1 MKSGRPRQL
10 LPQSDQIQRFLQD
23 HGIARNGVD
32 WSDQN
37 LQANVVFPTARSR
50 KRALGYPLNLM
61 PLPPRARTVV
71 LEQLTAEGLVPVIR
85 AESTDIALRVVEA
98 LVEGGIRTLEITM
111 TVPDAMTAIR
121 SVADRF
127 GHDVLL
133 GAGTVT
139 SRTLAEGATD
149 AGAEF
154 LVTPCLVPDVIAVA
168 KERNVAVLP
177 GAITPTE
184 VFTAWSLGGDII
196 KIFPASHV
204 GGASYLKA
212 LKGPFPQI
220 PLCPT
225 GGVNLKTI
233 AEFVKAGAAAVGV
246 GGELVSKAAI
256 DAGDYAQITSLAK
269 DFVAAL
275 QAARR

>member
-1 MKSGRPRQL
+1 
-10 LPQSDQIQRFLQD
+10 
-23 HGIARNGVD
+23 
-32 WSDQN
+32 
-37 LQANVVFPTARSR
+37 
-50 KRALGYPLNLM
+50 M
-61 PLPPRARTVV
+61 PLPCRAKSAV
-71 LEQLTAEGLVPVIR
+71 LEQLTAEALIPVIR
-85 AESTDIALRVVEA
+85 ADSTETALRIVEA
-98 LVEGGIRTLEITM
+98 LVDGGIRTLEITM
-111 TVPDAMTAIR
+111 TVPDAMMAIR
-121 SVADRF
+121 SVAEKF
-127 GHDVLL
+127 GHSVLL

-139 SRTLAEGATD
+139 TGAMAEGALD
-149 AGAEF
+149 AGVEF
-154 LVTPCLVPDVIAVA
+154 LVTPCLVPEVIEVA
-168 KERNVAVLP
+168 KRNGVAVLP

-225 GGVNLKTI
+225 GGVNLTTI
-233 AEFVKAGAAAVGV
+233 AEFISAGAVAVGV

-269 DFVAAL
+269 QFVAAL
-275 QAARR
+275 QAARH